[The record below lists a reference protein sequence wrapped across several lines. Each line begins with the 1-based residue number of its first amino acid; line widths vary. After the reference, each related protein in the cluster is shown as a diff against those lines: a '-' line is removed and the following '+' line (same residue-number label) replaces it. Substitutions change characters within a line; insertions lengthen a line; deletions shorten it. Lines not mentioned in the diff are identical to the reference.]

1 MVVIALAEREVLVK
15 DTRMMTN
22 HDLSYYKNVDFE
34 MSRSVMAILYIV
46 KVVCNALLITVIY
59 TEEVRNTQY
68 IIIRDEERVLSF
80 FL

>member
-1 MVVIALAEREVLVK
+1 MIALAEREVLVK

-22 HDLSYYKNVDFE
+22 HDLSYYKKNVDFE